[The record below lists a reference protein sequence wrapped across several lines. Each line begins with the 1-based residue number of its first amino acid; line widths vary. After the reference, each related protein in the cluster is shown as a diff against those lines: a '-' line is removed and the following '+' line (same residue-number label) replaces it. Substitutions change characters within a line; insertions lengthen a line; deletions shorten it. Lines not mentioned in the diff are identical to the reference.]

1 MERNRFDKADIPFDG
16 SSFVRRL
23 VQELTDVL
31 QEVIGPQEARGF
43 IALVGARIGDAFNTA
58 YRRAAGNRPLV
69 REEAAEAMVDLKRR
83 IGGDFHVIAE
93 SDEEILLGNRRC
105 PFGEA
110 VRGRPA
116 LCMMTSNVFGRIA
129 AENLGYAKV
138 VVEEAIAEGAPGC
151 RVRVLLEASKRLDS
165 VSGREYFRV
174 GPLDGSEAL
183 ADARAEP

>member
-1 MERNRFDKADIPFDG
+1 MDGTRFDKADIPFDG
-16 SSFVRRL
+16 TSFVRRL

-58 YRRAAGNRPLV
+58 YRRAAGNRPLG
-69 REEAAEAMVDLKRR
+69 RAEAADAMVDLKRR
-83 IGGDFHVIAE
+83 IGGDFYIIAQ

-138 VVEEAIAEGAPGC
+138 AVEEAIAEGALCC
-151 RVRVLLEASKRLDS
+151 RVRVLLESSRRLDS
-165 VSGREYFRV
+165 VAGREYFRV
-174 GPLDGSEAL
+174 GPLDSDQRAE
-183 ADARAEP
+183 ARAKP